1 MTSPVDY
8 LLSQMEE
15 LLVNGSVDYGIPAVF
30 PTSGD
35 IPVYRGDAP
44 LTMPLPVLALCQD
57 GACKERHL
65 QGSGLWEIP
74 VSARLA
80 LDRNGTLG
88 DTPAEVAASIRSYA
102 DDLEAV
108 LTMKLRLDD
117 TDESAGFSTPEERL
131 SSDDVHVWEISEVSI
146 EADTELEGDPVCEV
160 KFTAF
165 CCHAGKVI

>member
-8 LLSQMEE
+8 LLTQMEE
-15 LLVNGSVDYGIPAVF
+15 LLVNGSVDYNIPAPF
-30 PTSGD
+30 PTSGT

-44 LTMPLPVLALCQD
+44 VTMGLPLLALCQD
-57 GACKERHL
+57 GPCKERHV

-74 VSARLA
+74 VSARLV
-80 LDRNGTLG
+80 LDRNGILG
-88 DTPAEVAASIRSYA
+88 DTPEEIAASIRSYS
-102 DDLEAV
+102 DDMEAI
-108 LTMKLRLDD
+108 LTMPLRLDEN
-117 TDESAGFSTPEERL
+117 DESAGFSTPEQRL

-165 CCHAGKVI
+165 CCHAERVI